1 MGVAEK
7 GMARQKEGPDLIT
20 PRNKRK
26 GLRNK
31 NFDLIKSC
39 LTVFLFIFICRVNLA
54 YSKSQHPLHDWLIP
68 FFVPRSVR
76 VHWNKYLPPLHTLPC
91 FVSFGTQWV
100 DGNWKYS
107 FYQPAQLG
115 SNSSLQLVCSV
126 RRGNQAH
133 AHTNS
138 GDYADKEKRRLV
150 LTDLIINDPLK
161 YLDTKKATL
170 TDTSLNRVEFSL
182 LKLYSLDKIVIMYL

>member
-39 LTVFLFIFICRVNLA
+39 STVFLFIFICRVNLA
-54 YSKSQHPLHDWLIP
+54 YSKSQHPLHDWLIH

-76 VHWNKYLPPLHTLPC
+76 VHWNKQLPPLHTLLC
-91 FVSFGTQWV
+91 FVSFGTQLV

-115 SNSSLQLVCSV
+115 SNSSLSWYAASEEEIKHTRTQTVETMQI
-126 RRGNQAH
+126 RRK
-133 AHTNS
+133 
-138 GDYADKEKRRLV
+138 GDQ
-150 LTDLIINDPLK
+150 
-161 YLDTKKATL
+161 
-170 TDTSLNRVEFSL
+170 FSL
-182 LKLYSLDKIVIMYL
+182 I